1 MFEQNRYKNL
11 YVTTLNVTGTIFV
24 YYEIDKPYLGNV
36 CLAQPQ
42 GHASGFHDL
51 INFLNLFKELLYL
64 ILFGASSLYL
74 ILFGTSS
81 LWFIHTVVK
90 SICISPKLVFKQ
102 VLEELHK
109 VEPVSANFPISNILI
124 FLLKLIIFR
133 ELSWKIICICLS
145 FLMAEKNH
153 DV

>member
-11 YVTTLNVTGTIFV
+11 YVTTLNVTGKIFV
-24 YYEIDKPYLGNV
+24 YYEIDKPYFGNV

-64 ILFGASSLYL
+64 ILFGTSSLYL

-81 LWFIHTVVK
+81 LY
-90 SICISPKLVFKQ
+90 
-102 VLEELHK
+102 
-109 VEPVSANFPISNILI
+109 LI
-124 FLLKLIIFR
+124 
-133 ELSWKIICICLS
+133 
-145 FLMAEKNH
+145 
-153 DV
+153 